1 MSTCSKI
8 VISVIISRIRTTYER
23 IISKCQ
29 YGFRSNRSTTDAIF
43 ILQNAINLSSA
54 PLYVCFIDLKAAYDW
69 IDRDMLFKVLEIR
82 LNSPFLVKILKVF
95 YTGTSAAIKGS
106 KTFFQTFMGCR

>member
-1 MSTCSKI
+1 MS
-8 VISVIISRIRTTYER
+8 VRL
-23 IISKCQ
+23 
-29 YGFRSNRSTTDAIF
+29 FSTTDAIF

-82 LNSPFLVKILKVF
+82 LNSPFLVKILKVL

-106 KTFFQTFMGCR
+106 KKISKHSRDVGNVAWSPR